1 MYQNYSDVA
10 ASTPTAILISTVSVE
25 EESNVKV
32 AKVDSSLSSHF
43 MIALPFMNILIPMG
57 EWAKNLQ
64 PP

>member
-1 MYQNYSDVA
+1 MYQNYSDVT

-43 MIALPFMNILIPMG
+43 MIALPFVNMLIHVR
-57 EWAKNLQ
+57 EWAKILQ